1 MMTLRQA
8 QCSCGQLTVTTQGDP
23 IRVSVC
29 HCYACQR
36 RSGSVFGVQARFHE
50 SDTGI
55 TGCHK
60 RYTRT
65 SDDGNRVD
73 SFFCPEC
80 GSTMFLRLEHAP
92 DTIVVPVGA
101 FADSDFPEPS
111 VSIYEEQQHS
121 WFRLGDEI
129 EHVG

>member
-1 MMTLRQA
+1 
-8 QCSCGQLTVTTQGDP
+8 
-23 IRVSVC
+23 
-29 HCYACQR
+29 
-36 RSGSVFGVQARFHE
+36 
-50 SDTGI
+50 
-55 TGCHK
+55 
-60 RYTRT
+60 
-65 SDDGNRVD
+65 
-73 SFFCPEC
+73 
-80 GSTMFLRLEHAP
+80 MFLRLEHAP